1 MDDFEKSS
9 YWAFTENEKNQGT
22 PNSRDRRRARQA
34 RAQQGQRRAPQGQRP
49 PQGGQQRPQGQRSA
63 RGQQRPPQGQRPQG
77 RRPVQGQQ
85 RVPQGQRPQGQRP
98 VQGQQRAP
106 QGQRPQGRRPVQG
119 QHRGPQGQAVPGQ
132 QPVRRQRPPRNGQRP
147 PRGYRRPQGGEVP
160 PQDGVAVKRK
170 SRGIL
175 PKKGD
180 STAEVVR
187 KMIVI
192 VSALVLIGCLIYF
205 AYSGIMAAQNSNTT
219 SKLSKLMRQDE
230 NESWA
235 DIHKKYPNVNF
246 PKGMQ
251 IKFASLYAQNQ
262 DLVGWIS
269 IPGLKIDFPVMQDG
283 NDTFYLRHN
292 FNRDYTVYGTP
303 FLSRYNNIKTLD
315 KNSTIYAHSM
325 RRDDQMFTP
334 LKSYRSV
341 DGFKKNP
348 VIEFD
353 TLYRNYYFKVYAV
366 FISNGSSEGD
376 NDYLFNYTWNEF
388 PTTQSFVDF
397 VKQINQRKLYSTGV
411 DISTSDKL
419 LTLSTCTYDFDDCRL
434 VVVGRMVRPGESL
447 EVNTNNTRMNPNP
460 RFPQAWYDAKGQ
472 TNPYRNAYRWTPV
485 TTS

>member
-1 MDDFEKSS
+1 M
-9 YWAFTENEKNQGT
+9 
-22 PNSRDRRRARQA
+22 NSEGRPQNYRRR
-34 RAQQGQRRAPQGQRP
+34 PN
-49 PQGGQQRPQGQRSA
+49 
-63 RGQQRPPQGQRPQG
+63 RG
-77 RRPVQGQQ
+77 
-85 RVPQGQRPQGQRP
+85 
-98 VQGQQRAP
+98 
-106 QGQRPQGRRPVQG
+106 
-119 QHRGPQGQAVPGQ
+119 
-132 QPVRRQRPPRNGQRP
+132 
-147 PRGYRRPQGGEVP
+147 VP

-180 STAEVVR
+180 STPEIIR
-187 KMIVI
+187 KIVVI
-192 VSALVLIGCLIYF
+192 VSALVLLGCLIYF

-219 SKLSKLMRQDE
+219 SKLSKLMHQDE
-230 NESWA
+230 DETWA
-235 DIHKKYPNVNF
+235 DIHKKYPNVKF
-246 PKGMQ
+246 PEGMQ

-269 IPGLKIDFPVMQDG
+269 IPGLNIDFPVMQDG

-315 KNSTIYAHSM
+315 QNSTIYAHSM

-334 LKSYRSV
+334 LKEYRSV

-348 VIEFD
+348 LIEFS
-353 TLYRNYYFKVYAV
+353 TLYKDYYFKVYAV
-366 FISNGSSEGD
+366 FISNGDSSGD
-376 NDYLFNYTWNEF
+376 NGYLFDYTWNKF
-388 PTTQSFVDF
+388 GTTQNFVDF
-397 VKQINQRKLYSTGV
+397 VRSINQRKLYSTGV

-434 VVVGRMVRPGESL
+434 VVVGRLVRPGESL
-447 EVNTNNTRMNPNP
+447 KVNTKHTVMNPHP

>member
-1 MDDFEKSS
+1 MDDFEKGS

-34 RAQQGQRRAPQGQRP
+34 RAQEGQRRAPQGQRAP
-49 PQGGQQRPQGQRSA
+49 E
-63 RGQQRPPQGQRPQG
+63 G
-77 RRPVQGQQ
+77 R
-85 RVPQGQRPQGQRP
+85 RPQGQRP
-98 VQGQQRAP
+98 VQGQRRAP
-106 QGQRPQGRRPVQG
+106 Q
-119 QHRGPQGQAVPGQ
+119 
-132 QPVRRQRPPRNGQRP
+132 RPPQNGQRP
-147 PRGYRRPQGGEVP
+147 PRGYRRPQNGNVP

-180 STAEVVR
+180 STAEVIR
-187 KMIVI
+187 KMVVI
-192 VSALVLIGCLIYF
+192 ISALVLIGCLIYF

-219 SKLSKLMRQDE
+219 SKLSKMMRQDE
-230 NESWA
+230 DESWE
-235 DIHKKYPNVNF
+235 DIHRKYPNVNF

-251 IKFASLYAQNQ
+251 IKFASLYAKNQ

-334 LKSYRSV
+334 LKTYRSV

-353 TLYRNYYFKVYAV
+353 TLYRDYYFKVYAV
-366 FISNGSSEGD
+366 FISNGNSEGD

-388 PTTQSFVDF
+388 PTTQSFVEF

-419 LTLSTCTYDFDDCRL
+419 LTLSTCTYDFEDCRL

-447 EVNTNNTRMNPNP
+447 EVNTNHTRMNPNP

>member
-1 MDDFEKSS
+1 MDD
-9 YWAFTENEKNQGT
+9 
-22 PNSRDRRRARQA
+22 NSRERRRARQQ
-34 RAQQGQRRAPQGQRP
+34 RAVQGQGSQGQRPQGQRP
-49 PQGGQQRPQGQRSA
+49 PQGSPYQGQA
-63 RGQQRPPQGQRPQG
+63 PQGQRPQG
-77 RRPVQGQQ
+77 QH
-85 RVPQGQRPQGQRP
+85 PQGQRPQGQRP
-98 VQGQQRAP
+98 P
-106 QGQRPQGRRPVQG
+106 QGVPQGRRPQGRRPQG
-119 QHRGPQGQAVPGQ
+119 QR
-132 QPVRRQRPPRNGQRP
+132 PRNGRVPMNSEGRP
-147 PRGYRRPQGGEVP
+147 QSYRRAPNRGVP

-180 STAEVVR
+180 STPEIIR
-187 KMIVI
+187 KIVVI
-192 VSALVLIGCLIYF
+192 VSALVLLGCLIYF

-219 SKLSKLMRQDE
+219 SKLSKLMHQDE
-230 NESWA
+230 DETWA
-235 DIHKKYPNVNF
+235 DIHKKYPNVKF

-269 IPGLKIDFPVMQDG
+269 IPGLDIDFPVMQDG

-315 KNSTIYAHSM
+315 QNSTIYAHSM

-334 LKSYRSV
+334 LKEYRSV

-348 VIEFD
+348 LIEFS
-353 TLYRNYYFKVYAV
+353 TLYKDYYFKVYAV
-366 FISNGSSEGD
+366 FISNGDSSGD
-376 NDYLFNYTWNEF
+376 NGYLFDYTWNKF
-388 PTTQSFVDF
+388 ATTQNFVDF
-397 VKQINQRKLYSTGV
+397 VRSINQRKLYSTGV

-434 VVVGRMVRPGESL
+434 VVVGRMVRPGESTR
-447 EVNTNNTRMNPNP
+447 VNTKNTRMNPHP